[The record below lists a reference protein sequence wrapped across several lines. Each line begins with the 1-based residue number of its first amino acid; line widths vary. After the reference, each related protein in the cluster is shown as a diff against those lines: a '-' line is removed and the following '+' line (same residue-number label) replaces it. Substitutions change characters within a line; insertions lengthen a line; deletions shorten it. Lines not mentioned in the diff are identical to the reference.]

1 MRTKMPRR
9 PLQSLAA
16 AALLASLVAGA
27 PVAAQAADKLSIAL
41 PGIPPVYAGVM
52 AYVARD
58 AGFYKKYG
66 LDVTIKPMNSGVAAA
81 KAVVSGAVDIS
92 LSPTTPV
99 LNMVSNAGV
108 PLVGFW
114 GMEKPDWLIGSMDPS
129 KSTCASMKGEA
140 VGVDSPRG
148 ARWIQLANMARACK
162 LMPDRDIKTVNLSS
176 NVGAA
181 MVAGRLTFG
190 VLHMDDIAVI
200 ERESGKKVT
209 IVSRLDKV
217 SPGTHYLLLV
227 ATRKTLA
234 AKRDQV
240 VRMLAAHIDAIAYMR
255 DPANVKEVA
264 MMARPTGRKHNDAMN
279 GLVAYNKFEFWPNG
293 HSGLDTKRLAKTI
306 NVQVMVG
313 KRTKGR
319 SGVNPAKTAVTPDAL
334 TTDALWKEAVA
345 LAKTK
350 K

>member
-1 MRTKMPRR
+1 MPRKTYR
-9 PLQSLAA
+9 YPMRSLAA
-16 AALLASLVAGA
+16 AALLAGFVAGA
-27 PVAAQAADKLSIAL
+27 PTASQAADKLTFAL

-66 LDVTIKPMNSGVAAA
+66 LDVTLKPMNSGVAAA
-81 KAVVSGAVDIS
+81 KAVVSGAVDVS

-99 LNMVSNAGV
+99 ITMVSNAGV
-108 PLVGFW
+108 PLVGIW

-129 KSTCASMKGEA
+129 KSTCMSMKGQA

-148 ARWIQLANMARACK
+148 ARWIQLANMARKCK

-200 ERESGKKVT
+200 ERESGKKLT

-217 SPGTHYLLLV
+217 SPGTHYLMLV
-227 ATRKTLA
+227 TTKKTIAT
-234 AKRDQV
+234 KRNQL
-240 VRMLAAHIDAIAYMR
+240 VRLLAAHIDAIAYMR
-255 DPANVKEVA
+255 DPANADKVA
-264 MMARPTGRKHNDAMN
+264 KMARPTGRKLGDAKN
-279 GLVAYNKFEFWPNG
+279 GLMAYNKFEFWPNG
-293 HSGLDTKRLAKTI
+293 RSGLNKKRLAKTI
-306 NVQVMVG
+306 KIQIGVG

-319 SGVNPAKTAVTPDAL
+319 SGVNPAKQAVSIDAL
-334 TTDALWKEAVA
+334 TTDALWTEAMA
-345 LAKTK
+345 LAKSK

>member
-1 MRTKMPRR
+1 MPRTPFR
-9 PLQSLAA
+9 HPLKSLAA
-16 AALLASLVAGA
+16 TALLAGI
-27 PVAAQAADKLSIAL
+27 VAAPTMGQAADKMTFAL

-58 AGFYKKYG
+58 AGFYKKYD
-66 LDVTIKPMNSGVAAA
+66 LDVTLKPMNSGVAAA
-81 KAVVSGAVDIS
+81 KAVVSGAVDVS

-99 LNMVSNAGV
+99 LTMVSNAGV
-108 PLVGFW
+108 PLVGIW

-129 KSTCASMKGEA
+129 KSTCESLKGQA

-148 ARWIQLANMARACK
+148 ARWIQLANMARKCK

-200 ERESGKKVT
+200 ERESGKKLT
-209 IVSRLDKV
+209 IVSRLDQV

-227 ATRKTLA
+227 TTKKTVA
-234 AKRDQV
+234 SKRSQL
-240 VRMLAAHIDAIAYMR
+240 VRMLAAHMDAIAYMR
-255 DPANVKEVA
+255 DPANTDKVA
-264 MMARPTGRKHNDAMN
+264 KMAGPTGRKLGDAKN
-279 GLVAYNKFEFWPNG
+279 GLMAYNKFEFWPNG
-293 HSGLDTKRLAKTI
+293 HAGLNKKRLTKTI
-306 NVQVMVG
+306 NIQIGVG

-319 SGVNPAKTAVTPDAL
+319 SGVNPAKQAVAADVL

-345 LAKTK
+345 LAKSK